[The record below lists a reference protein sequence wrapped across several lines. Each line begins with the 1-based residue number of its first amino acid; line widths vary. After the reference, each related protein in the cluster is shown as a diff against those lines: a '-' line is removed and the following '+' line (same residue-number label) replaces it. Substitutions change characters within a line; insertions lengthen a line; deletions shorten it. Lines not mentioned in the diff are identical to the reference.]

1 MWWLSLEHKISYLVK
16 LTDKMGI
23 IKVKRTQV
31 LSNGCL
37 NFYHEGFVKQNQST
51 FHEKD
56 QKNFYLY
63 QKQTDQ
69 NKLK

>member
-1 MWWLSLEHKISYLVK
+1 
-16 LTDKMGI
+16 MGI

-56 QKNFYLY
+56 QKNFYLN

-69 NKLK
+69 NKLKSKYFSNYKKKYFIPK